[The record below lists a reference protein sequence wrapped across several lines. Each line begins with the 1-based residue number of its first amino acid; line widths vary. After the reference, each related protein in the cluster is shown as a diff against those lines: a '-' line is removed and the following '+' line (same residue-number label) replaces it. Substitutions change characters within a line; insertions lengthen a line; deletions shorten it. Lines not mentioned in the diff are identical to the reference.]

1 MPPALPG
8 GFSVG
13 DKLYYTGESTT
24 LASGNCI
31 VHGEQCEIM
40 GPADNAQPDQLNALF
55 PGRLKKVNLQLTS
68 LSRSPPPPLPG
79 GFSLGEKLYWN
90 GRSEIFPSG
99 NRLVHGKQGE
109 VMGPDDN
116 GDPNRLNVHFPGN
129 KDGVRC
135 QLTKLNR
142 APPPPLPGGFSVG
155 DKVYYTGESKT
166 LASGGRLVHGAQGE
180 ITGPSDG
187 AQPRPD
193 QLNVLFPGRTPHQH
207 VNVFLTNL
215 SRSQPVAKYPPI
227 IQITIQG
234 GSTSGST
241 SGSTLGGSTSECLGA
256 YELQQGHMAHGRP
269 VWKQPG
275 QARAIAY
282 LGGEMGWG
290 VQPCDQ
296 VGVSASCWLH
306 LAAPELAL
314 PCEPTAKVWKSNP
327 GAGSSGG
334 WVAVEQLE
342 CVELG
347 PPPKVLV
354 METPSKTKSAIGV
367 YELQAE
373 RTAYGGPVWKHASSD
388 ANAGWCI
395 ARLPED
401 LGWGVQPEASV
412 GASPGSVNWGTQHS
426 CLILKAPQLVYPCLE
441 SPHKWESLRR
451 TNGLAERTAELSAKC
466 VSPPRPR
473 FPIGTR
479 VECSCLGGGFER
491 GIVVQHHYWCAP
503 PHGRSAHAYC
513 LMCSARHLSLRR
525 QDDFEPTQL
534 KPYQVRLDNGRL
546 IYAPL
551 DEDRVIRAERNQD
564 HKVSLAAIVHHIVH
578 HTVHSYGTCT
588 TS

>member
-13 DKLYYTGESTT
+13 EKLYWNGTSQT
-24 LASGNCI
+24 LSSGNRL
-31 VHGEQCEIM
+31 VHGEQGKIT
-40 GPADNAQPDQLNALF
+40 GPDKNGDPNRLNVHF
-55 PGRLKKVNLQLTS
+55 PGNKTGINCLLTN

-129 KDGVRC
+129 KHGVRC
-135 QLTKLNR
+135 QLTKLSR

-155 DKVYYTGESKT
+155 DKVYYTGDSKT

-207 VNVFLTNL
+207 VNVSLTNL

-241 SGSTLGGSTSECLGA
+241 LGGSTNECLGA

-269 VWKQPG
+269 VWKHQG

-282 LGGEMGWG
+282 LGGEIGWG
-290 VQPCDQ
+290 VQPYDT
-296 VGVSASCWLH
+296 VGVSTGAWLH

-327 GAGSSGG
+327 PAGSSDG

-373 RTAYGGPVWKHASSD
+373 RTAYGGPVWKQAASSD
-388 ANAGWCI
+388 GNANWCI

-412 GASPGSVNWGTQHS
+412 GASPGSRNWGTQHS

-441 SPHKWESLRR
+441 SSHKWESFVW
-451 TNGLAERTAELSAKC
+451 GAEPSVKC

-473 FPIGTR
+473 FPVGTR
-479 VECSCLGGGFER
+479 VECLRSGGFER
-491 GIVVQHHYWCAP
+491 GIVVQHHYRYAP
-503 PHGRSAHAYC
+503 PHGRSAHAI
-513 LMCSARHLSLRR
+513 A
-525 QDDFEPTQL
+525 
-534 KPYQVRLDNGRL
+534 
-546 IYAPL
+546 
-551 DEDRVIRAERNQD
+551 
-564 HKVSLAAIVHHIVH
+564 
-578 HTVHSYGTCT
+578 
-588 TS
+588 